1 MSEVIRLLPDHIANQ
16 IAAGEVIQR
25 PASVVKELVEN
36 AIDSGAKSIDV
47 LIKDAGKTLI
57 QVLDNGCGMTEI
69 DARMAFERHATS
81 KLRSADDLFAL
92 TTKGFRGEALASIAA
107 IAHVQL
113 QTRQP
118 DKELGTSLIIEGSE
132 VKEQAETT
140 CKVGSS
146 FQVKNLF
153 YNVPARRNF
162 LKSDSV
168 EFKHIEDEFLRI
180 VLAHPNLKF
189 SLIHNDQVVYHLE
202 EANLRK
208 RIVDLFG
215 RTYNDKIIPINEETD
230 IVKIEGFIGKPEFA
244 KKSRGEQYFFVNN
257 RFFRD
262 SYFNH
267 SLSQAY
273 DNLLASKTFPSY
285 FVFFTIKPQEIDVNV
300 HPTKTEIKFENDK
313 EIYAILKSSVKQSL
327 GKFNIVPSIDF
338 EQEKSFD
345 LPWEMNNRPVVQ
357 PTIQVNPNYNPFH
370 SHTSSKSIPSGNSAA
385 ISQAGFGF
393 SNSSKADW
401 DNFYSIDNI
410 EEEIKLEN
418 EKIDFDE
425 NLEGSKDF
433 IFHGNYLISSLKSGL
448 LVVHSKRAKER
459 ILYDE
464 IMNLFMIQPIHSQ
477 QVMFPIEFE
486 TKNSIIGLWEQN
498 KKTIERLGFTWE
510 VQENTL
516 NFNGIPSYLELEQSI
531 SCIQSISDK
540 LELSQIDKG
549 ELAHEFVL
557 SISKSAANQQLLW
570 NKESANQLIN
580 TLFSCPEHSYS
591 PTGKL
596 ILKIIKND
604 ELFQQF

>member
-57 QVLDNGCGMTEI
+57 QVLDNGCGMSDI

-81 KLRSADDLFAL
+81 KLKSADDLFAL

-118 DKELGTSLIIEGSE
+118 DKELGTLLTIEGSA
-132 VKEQAETT
+132 VKEQVETT
-140 CKVGSS
+140 CKIGSS

-230 IVKIEGFIGKPEFA
+230 IVKIDGFIGKPEFA
-244 KKSRGEQYFFVNN
+244 KKTRGEQYFFVNN

-300 HPTKTEIKFENDK
+300 HPTKTEIKFEHDK

-370 SHTSSKSIPSGNSAA
+370 SHSSSKSIPSGNSAA

-410 EEEIKLEN
+410 EEEIKPEN

-510 VQENTL
+510 VQGNTL
-516 NFNGIPSYLELEQSI
+516 NFNGIPSYLELDQSI

-557 SISKSAANQQLLW
+557 SISKSAANQQLFW

-580 TLFSCPEHSYS
+580 TLFSCPEHTYS